1 MEGILMRAA
10 DTVARTEF
18 LAFRLCDEEY
28 AIDILNVREIRAH
41 EPVTRIAQAPAFLKG
56 VINLRGAIVPIVD
69 LRSRFGLPAA
79 EREAGTVVVI
89 LDMGKDYIGVAVD
102 AVVDVIALARDDV
115 RPAPTFEAAIDTS
128 FIRGIAPLDGR
139 MLIVADLAA
148 LLQFA
153 VPAAQA
159 A

>member
-1 MEGILMRAA
+1 MLAA
-10 DTVARTEF
+10 ERVARAEY

-28 AIDILNVREIRAH
+28 AIDILDVREIRAH

-89 LDMGKDYIGVAVD
+89 LALGTGYVGVAVD
-102 AVVDVIALARDDV
+102 AVVDVVALARDDV
-115 RPAPTFEAAIDTS
+115 HPAPSFEAGIDTS

-139 MLIVADLAA
+139 MLIVADLAG
-148 LLQFA
+148 LLESA
-153 VPAAQA
+153 VPAAKA

>member
-1 MEGILMRAA
+1 MRTA
-10 DTVARTEF
+10 DMVARTEF

-41 EPVTRIAQAPAFLKG
+41 EPVTRIAQAPGFLKG

-69 LRSRFGLPAA
+69 LRTRFGLPAA
-79 EREAGTVVVI
+79 EVEAGTVVII
-89 LDMGKDYIGVAVD
+89 LDMGADYIGVAVD
-102 AVVDVIALARDDV
+102 AVVDVVALAKDDV

-128 FIRGIAPLDGR
+128 FIRGIAPVDGR
-139 MLIVADLAA
+139 MLIVADLAP

>member
-1 MEGILMRAA
+1 MRSA
-10 DTVARTEF
+10 DMVARAEF

-41 EPVTRIAQAPAFLKG
+41 EPVTHIAQAPKYLKG

-79 EREAGTVVVI
+79 EREAETVVVI
-89 LDMGKDYIGVAVD
+89 LALGTAYVGVAVD
-102 AVVDVIALARDDV
+102 AVVDVVALAKDDV
-115 RPAPTFEAAIDTS
+115 RPAPAFQAAIDTS
-128 FIRGIAPLDGR
+128 FIRGIAPIDGR
-139 MLIVADLAA
+139 MLIVADLAG

-153 VPAAQA
+153 APAAQA

>member
-1 MEGILMRAA
+1 MRAA
-10 DTVARTEF
+10 DMVARDEY

-28 AIDILNVREIRAH
+28 AIDILNVREIRAY

-69 LRSRFGLPAA
+69 LRSRFGLPAV
-79 EREAGTVVVI
+79 EREAGKVVVI
-89 LDMGKDYIGVAVD
+89 LALASAYIGVAVD
-102 AVVDVIALARDDV
+102 AVVDVVALAKDDV
-115 RPAPTFEAAIDTS
+115 RPAPAFQAAIDTS
-128 FIRGIAPLDGR
+128 FIRGIAPIDGR
-139 MLIVADLAA
+139 MLIVADLAG

-153 VPAAQA
+153 APAAQA